1 MSEHPEQDPRPEP
14 GADSPDRLGPRPLSR
29 PSVDPAQAAVFGRPA
44 GVDSAFARTNG
55 SHPDPALRSMPPP
68 AAALTEAFSRPPDN
82 SDVLLQR
89 PPGDQ
94 HSTGTRGESA
104 LWSSKDGD
112 PWRDPGAGAMIG
124 PPAVDQSAADAEAK
138 KAKDIGTKLSVPE
151 LLFGRRVKTSALII
165 LAVIVLVIGG
175 AGGVVGWWIARAGN
189 ALTSDVTLA
198 EVQPGIQRPP
208 GSIAE
213 VAKRVAPA
221 VVSVEVRGANSGSV
235 GSGAVIDGQG
245 YIVTNNHVIDLAA
258 KDPTIKTTAVFPD
271 GSRADA
277 KIVGRDPKTDLAV
290 IKVQVNNPT
299 VLQFGNSENLQV
311 GDAVIAVGSPL
322 GLSNT
327 FTEGIVS
334 ALHRPRLVAG
344 NGGDPPVAYD
354 AIQTDAAINHG
365 NSGGPLVDATGALVG
380 INSFIVAPSEDGGSI
395 GLGFAIP
402 ANDAR
407 KITQAL
413 IRDGQVKHAELG
425 VNAVSDVS
433 AESSQ
438 GARVANVAD
447 NGAAQKAGIREGDII
462 TKVGARIVRNSA
474 ELTVASRAHDI
485 GAKVPVVLV
494 RDGRELTIDVV
505 LQSD

>member
-1 MSEHPEQDPRPEP
+1 MNQHPEHNPAPE
-14 GADSPDRLGPRPLSR
+14 PDRLGPRPLRR
-29 PSVDPAQAAVFGRPA
+29 PAVDPAQAAVFGRPP
-44 GVDSAFARTNG
+44 GVDSAFAHRNG
-55 SHPDPALRSMPPP
+55 NHPDPVLRSAPPP
-68 AAALTEAFSRPPDN
+68 AAALTEAFSRPPEN
-82 SDVLLQR
+82 PDVLLQR
-89 PPGDQ
+89 PPGEQNGDERDD
-94 HSTGTRGESA
+94 SP
-104 LWSSKDGD
+104 LWSAKGSD

-124 PPAVDQSAADAEAK
+124 PPALDQPEPEVKEKPVRDS
-138 KAKDIGTKLSVPE
+138 GQLLSVPE
-151 LLFGRRVKTSALII
+151 LLFGRRVKTTALII
-165 LAVIVLVIGG
+165 LGVVVLVIGA
-175 AGGVVGWWIARAGN
+175 AGGAVGWWIARTGN
-189 ALTSDVTLA
+189 DLTSDVTLA
-198 EVQPGIQRPP
+198 EVQPNVERPP
-208 GSIAE
+208 GSIADI
-213 VAKRVAPA
+213 AKRVAPS
-221 VVSVEVRGANSGSV
+221 VVSIELRGSTSGTI

-245 YIVTNNHVIDLAA
+245 YIVTNNHVIEPAA
-258 KDPTIKTTAVFPD
+258 KDQSMKLAAVFQD

-299 VLQFGNSENLQV
+299 VLQFGNSDSLQV
-311 GDAVIAVGSPL
+311 GDSVIAVGSPL

-334 ALHRPRLVAG
+334 ALHRPRLVPG

-354 AIQTDAAINHG
+354 AIQTDASINKG

-380 INSFIVAPSEDGGSI
+380 INSFIVSPTEEGGSI

-407 KITQAL
+407 KIAQAL

-425 VNAVSDVS
+425 VNAVTDVS

-438 GARVANVAD
+438 GARAANVAQD
-447 NGAAQKAGIREGDII
+447 SAAQKAGIQEGDVII
-462 TKVGARIVRNSA
+462 KVGDRIVRNSA
-474 ELTVASRAHDI
+474 ELTVAVRAHEI

>member
-1 MSEHPEQDPRPEP
+1 MSEHPEQDPRLEP
-14 GADSPDRLGPRPLSR
+14 GANSPDRLGPRPLSR

-55 SHPDPALRSMPPP
+55 SHPDPALRSAPPP

-94 HSTGTRGESA
+94 HSIGTRGESA
-104 LWSSKDGD
+104 LWSKDGD

-124 PPAVDQSAADAEAK
+124 PPAVDQPAADPESK
-138 KAKDIGTKLSVPE
+138 KAKATGAQLSVPE

-175 AGGVVGWWIARAGN
+175 AGGVVGWWIARTGN
-189 ALTSDVTLA
+189 DLTSDVTLA
-198 EVQPGIQRPP
+198 EVEPGVQRPP
-208 GSIAE
+208 GSIAD

-221 VVSVEVRGANSGSV
+221 VVSVEVRGTNTGSV

-258 KDPTIKTTAVFPD
+258 KDATMKTTAVFPD

-299 VLQFGNSENLQV
+299 VLQFGNSDGLQV

-447 NGAAQKAGIREGDII
+447 NSAAQKAGIREGDII
-462 TKVGARIVRNSA
+462 TKVGDRIVRNSA

-494 RDGRELTIDVV
+494 RDGREMTIDVV